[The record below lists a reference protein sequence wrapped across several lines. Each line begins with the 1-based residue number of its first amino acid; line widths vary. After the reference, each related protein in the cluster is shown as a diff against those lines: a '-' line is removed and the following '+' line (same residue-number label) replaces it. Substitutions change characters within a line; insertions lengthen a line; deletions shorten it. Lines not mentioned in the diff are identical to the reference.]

1 MNASLQQNQA
11 NGDFDA
17 IMASGIK
24 AHSSGD
30 LRSATESYF
39 IVLAANPDHV
49 YANLLIGILFFDKKK
64 ISKCQ
69 LAFLK
74 SN

>member
-30 LRSATESYF
+30 LGSATELYS
-39 IVLAANPDHV
+39 IVLGANP
-49 YANLLIGILFFDKKK
+49 GRR
-64 ISKCQ
+64 
-69 LAFLK
+69 
-74 SN
+74 